1 MIEIDNKQYFGIIY
15 KIENTITHCVYIG
28 QTTHPKGFNGRYYYK
43 GKGIERVYNYLKC
56 KKECGE
62 RYNKHLLHSIEK
74 CGLKAF
80 IVDEV
85 YDTADTMQELND
97 KEIYY
102 IDKFDSFHNGY
113 NMSFGGDSISGISRP
128 KGKDCP
134 NSKRVYQL
142 DLDGNVIKLWESATE
157 ASKQLNIKSSCI
169 SAVCNG
175 KNKTAGRFVWVFEK
189 DYSEKDDYSRVPQT
203 KDRGKGTKVVLL
215 LNEDNDIIEEFYSV
229 NNAGLKLGISPQDV
243 SRICLHQINNE
254 KFNLKYKKEYIEEQR
269 LNERTP
275 INELVM

>member
-1 MIEIDNKQYFGIIY
+1 MIEIDNKQYFGVIY

-56 KKECGE
+56 KKKCGE

-74 CGLKAF
+74 CGLEAF
-80 IVDEV
+80 IVEEV

-102 IDKFDSFHNGY
+102 IKKFDSFNNGY
-113 NMSFGGDSISGISRP
+113 NMSYGGDSIGGIKRP

-134 NSKRVYQL
+134 NSKQIYQIG
-142 DLDGNVIKLWESATE
+142 LDGNIIKLWDSATE
-157 ASKQLNIKSSCI
+157 ASNCLHIDAASI
-169 SAVCNG
+169 SMVCSG
-175 KNKTAGRFVWVFEK
+175 KRKTAGRFVWVLK
-189 DYSEKDDYSRVPQT
+189 DDYSPKVDYSRVPQI

-215 LNEDNDIIEEFYSV
+215 LNDENEIVEEFYSV

-243 SRICLHQINNE
+243 SRICLHQIDNG

-269 LNERTP
+269 LNEMGF
-275 INELVM
+275 IA